1 MARRKYSD
9 REKAEA
15 LALLEAANGNVTE
28 TSRQTGIPD
37 STIAQWRDG
46 RGINEDVVPDLKE
59 FKKKQLSDKF
69 AAIAHKFLDLAYEKT
84 EEIKSTG
91 WMPGAGIATEKH
103 LLLTGQPTVITSVLS
118 KLQAD
123 FPDIPAEELAQYATE
138 LLQ

>member
-9 REKAEA
+9 RQKAEA
-15 LALLEAANGNVTE
+15 LALLDAANGNVTE

-46 RGINEDVVPDLKE
+46 RGINEDVVPDLRE
-59 FKKKQLSDKF
+59 FKKKQLSAKF
-69 AAIAHKFLDLAYEKT
+69 ASIAHKFLDLAYEKT
-84 EEIKSTG
+84 EDIKSTG

-103 LLLTGQPTVITSVLS
+103 LLLEGKATSIVGVVT
-118 KLQAD
+118 KLRED
-123 FPDIPAEELAQYATE
+123 FPDVPVEDLEQYATE